1 MTPVRRAVLTAS
13 RPRLQLGLLLL
24 LAAAAG
30 CPQSAPDK
38 EAPAPSPPSTS
49 TATAALP
56 SDPAAREA
64 RIVEIATSHAVEKG
78 HGRDSIKVASV
89 KEANG
94 RARVRFESEPR
105 RPGSHFTIVVDVSNG
120 KVADFIPGR

>member
-49 TATAALP
+49 TATAAL
-56 SDPAAREA
+56 
-64 RIVEIATSHAVEKG
+64 TS
-78 HGRDSIKVASV
+78 
-89 KEANG
+89 
-94 RARVRFESEPR
+94 VRFESEPR